1 MNNKLLQKILTITDK
16 QELEELAV
24 QAEKLTRQYFGRA
37 VSLYAPLYISNY
49 CENRCLYCGFNCHE
63 KISRKKLTC
72 DEIEQECAALAKSGV
87 QSVLLLTGEAPNVST
102 VAYIKQAVLIAKKYF
117 PDLSLE
123 VFPMSED
130 EYRELAAAGVDGVTV
145 YQETYNR
152 KIYADVHP
160 AGRKRDYDWRYGTP
174 ERIASAGIRHI
185 SIGALLGLADWR
197 EDVRSLFE
205 HLEYLLTEYPGV
217 EYSLSFPRIRKL
229 TDWSYP
235 HEAVSDLD
243 MVKIICAARILFP
256 RVDINLSTRESAAFR
271 DRVLPLGITRLSGG
285 SLTTVGGYAVDDA
298 GTGQFEIS
306 DERSLLEIKQ
316 MLKDNNFDPVMT
328 AWRRI

>member
-1 MNNKLLQKILTITDK
+1 MNNKLLQQILAITDK
-16 QELEELAV
+16 QELEALAV

-49 CENRCLYCGFNCHE
+49 CENSCLYCGFNCHE
-63 KISRKKLTC
+63 KINRKKLTY
-72 DEIEQECAALAKSGV
+72 EELEREYAALASSGV
-87 QSVLLLTGEAPNVST
+87 QSILLLTGEAPKIST
-102 VAYIKQAVLIAKKYF
+102 VAYLKEAVLIAKKYF

-123 VFPMSED
+123 VFPMSEE
-130 EYRELAAAGVDGVTV
+130 EYREMAVAGVDGVTV

-152 KIYADVHP
+152 RVYADVHP
-160 AGRKRDYDWRYGTP
+160 AGKKSDYDWRYGAP
-174 ERIASAGIRHI
+174 ERIAKAGVRHI
-185 SIGALLGLADWR
+185 SLGALLGLADWR
-197 EDVRSLFE
+197 EDVQALFE
-205 HLEYLLTEYPGV
+205 HLDYLLDKYPGV

-235 HEAVSDLD
+235 HEAVSDIN

-256 RVDINLSTRESAAFR
+256 RIDINLSTREEAAFR
-271 DRVLPLGITRLSGG
+271 DKVLPLGITRLSGG
-285 SLTTVGGYAVDDA
+285 SLTTVGGYAVNDA

-316 MLKDNNFDPVMT
+316 MLNDNCFDPVLT
-328 AWRRI
+328 AWRRV